1 MRAAARAMRGTAGNK
16 AMLTPTDMP
25 GNGGDAPAPFD
36 LLQGLS
42 AEQAQLL
49 RSKLTSL
56 SIRAGGLFIH
66 AGEPGDCLYIIRRG
80 EVEVAAP
87 AGGGPRKVLA
97 RLGTGHVV
105 GEMALLNREPR
116 NADVVA
122 ATDCELD
129 RLSAVGF
136 ETLCAQMPV
145 LKLVLTRL
153 VAHRLSWSGSDV
165 LARRIGAYTVIAPI
179 GEGGMAWVYRA
190 VCDNAPADD
199 PERRVVALKMLPHSL
214 VTRPGF
220 LEQFR
225 QEASVMTGL
234 RHEHIVSLYDTIEIY
249 GTMFLVLEYV
259 HGRSLRDWVESHGK
273 LSPDNVWEIACSV
286 TQALRAAHA
295 RGVIHRDVKPEN
307 IMIRQDGIVKLM
319 DFGISVPVSGPTVDL
334 GGVAVS
340 PRYGAPEIFAG
351 ERGDPAADFYNLGIM
366 LYEMVAGC
374 APFSAESYE
383 EWAEQH
389 QSVPPPP
396 LRHHCP
402 NVRPDLEALINAALI
417 KDPVKRWQAVAP
429 MLDRLSVRTV
439 VQTSASFAGARLRI
453 RPAGDGA
460 HAVSTEPPRPVQ
472 AAAAAQPM
480 MALWIRFPGE
490 PKERA
495 FLMAKPLVIG
505 RDAPADIL
513 VPDAMVSRRH
523 VEFSLSSSGLHV
535 RDLGSSNGSFVNEQP
550 IVQADLR
557 QGDQLRVG
565 STLLTFERESATG
578 YHFSLASCFQLPDS
592 DPGNLTG

>member
-1 MRAAARAMRGTAGNK
+1 MM
-16 AMLTPTDMP
+16 PTDTP
-25 GNGGDAPAPFD
+25 GNADGAPAPFD

-49 RSKLTSL
+49 GSKLTSL

-66 AGEPGDCLYIIRRG
+66 AGEPGDCLYIIRSG
-80 EVEVAAP
+80 EVEVTAP
-87 AGGGPRKVLA
+87 SSAAGGARKVLA
-97 RLGTGHVV
+97 RLGPGHVV

-116 NADVVA
+116 NADVAA

-136 ETLCAQMPV
+136 ESLCAQMPV

-190 VCDNAPADD
+190 TCNTAPADD

-214 VTRPGF
+214 VTRSGF

-234 RHEHIVSLYDTIEIY
+234 RHENIVSLYETIEIY

-259 HGRSLRDWVESHGK
+259 HGRSLRDWVESHSK
-273 LSPDNVWEIACSV
+273 LAPDNVWDIACSV

-295 RGVIHRDVKPEN
+295 RGVIHRDVKPDN
-307 IMIRQDGIVKLM
+307 IMVRHDGVVKLM
-319 DFGISVPVSGPTVDL
+319 DFGIAVPVSGPTVDL
-334 GGVAVS
+334 GGVAIS

-374 APFSAESYE
+374 APFSAETYE
-383 EWAEQH
+383 EWAELH
-389 QSVPPPP
+389 QSAAPPP
-396 LRHHCP
+396 LKQHCA
-402 NVRPDLEALINAALI
+402 NVRPDLEALITAALI
-417 KDPVKRWQAVAP
+417 KDPARRWQAIVP
-429 MLDRLSVRTV
+429 MLDRLSVKTT
-439 VQTSASFAGARLRI
+439 VQTTASFVGSRLRV
-453 RPAGDGA
+453 RTAEDGA
-460 HAVSTEPPRPVQ
+460 HAVSTEPPRDPQ
-472 AAAAAQPM
+472 PAATPRAM
-480 MALWIRFPGE
+480 LALWFRFPGE

-495 FLMAKPLVIG
+495 FLMTKPLVVG

-513 VPDAMVSRRH
+513 IADAMVSRRH
-523 VEFSLSSSGLHV
+523 AEFSVTPRGLHV
-535 RDLGSSNGSFVNEQP
+535 RDLGSSNGCFVNEHP
-550 IVQADLR
+550 VAQADLR

-578 YHFSLASCFQLPDS
+578 IHFSIAPCAQLPAGGPDNVS
-592 DPGNLTG
+592 DWPPPEAGG